1 MNQRMKQAIRTVLLG
16 ISTLAITLT
25 VVAPADAKTA
35 VKIATLAPDGS
46 VWEKT
51 LRTMGDRW
59 RRETDGEV
67 TMRLYPGG
75 VAGDEPDIVRKM
87 NIGQLHGA
95 TLTTTGLAAID
106 SAFDVFQ
113 LPLFFASYDEL
124 FAVLETLRPTLESRL
139 EAKGYVLLSWGHG
152 GWIHLFSTAPVRQV
166 SDLEKL
172 KIFAWSGDETM
183 IARWRRNGFQPVPLA
198 ATDIM
203 TGLTTGMIDALPT
216 TPLAALSLQW
226 FRHTPHMQDLGVG
239 PLVGATVL
247 HRRIWDRLSDSEKA
261 VLRAAAREA
270 EDTLRVEVP
279 EQDARAV
286 AAMESRGLTVTEI
299 DAETRAPWESLA
311 ERFTADMSTTIRD
324 KTMLEAL
331 RRARAAYRAAN
342 AEAETSGAADD
353 GR

>member
-1 MNQRMKQAIRTVLLG
+1 MPGIIRSFGLGLLV
-16 ISTLAITLT
+16 LT
-25 VVAPADAKTA
+25 VSGVVASPAISATA
-35 VKIATLAPDGS
+35 VKMATLAPDGS

-51 LRTMGDRW
+51 LRTMGDHW
-59 RRETDGEV
+59 RRESGGSV
-67 TMRLYPGG
+67 TLRLYPGG

-95 TLTTTGLAAID
+95 ALTTTGLAAID
-106 SAFDVFQ
+106 EAFDVFQ

-124 FAVLETLRPTLESRL
+124 FAVLEALRPTLEARL
-139 EAKGYVLLSWGHG
+139 ESKGYTLLSWGHG

-166 SDLEKL
+166 ADLEKL
-172 KIFAWSGDETM
+172 KIFAWSGDESM
-183 IARWRRNGFQPVPLA
+183 IARWRRNGFKPVPLA

-247 HRRIWDRLSDSEKA
+247 HRRIWDRLSDAERA
-261 VLRAAAREA
+261 VLRVAAKEA

-286 AAMESRGLTVTEI
+286 AAMASRGLSVTTI
-299 DAETRAPWESLA
+299 DGDILAAWEALA
-311 ERFTADMSTTIRD
+311 ERFTVDMSTTIRD

-331 RRARAAYRAAN
+331 RRARDAYRA
-342 AEAETSGAADD
+342 EAGD
-353 GR
+353 